1 MPKSLVSKK
10 TASRSRR
17 AGAAKKAAITRKRRV
32 AGRRAAITK
41 KRRAAAAKA
50 RTTRKERRTAT
61 IETRDDRLSRSN
73 IVAFLAT
80 ADSQRA
86 RTFYESVLGL
96 RLVADEPFALVFDGN
111 GVMVRIQKVDAVT
124 PAAYTA
130 LGWHVADVAATIRG
144 LTDRGA
150 ELERFAGLEQDDL
163 GVWRSPSG
171 ARVAWLRDPDG
182 NVLSITEW

>member
-124 PAAYTA
+124 PAAYT
-130 LGWHVADVAATIRG
+130 DVAATIRG

-182 NVLSITEW
+182 NVLSLTEW